1 MFERNCRPYKHTM
14 NKQTKKTYTH
24 THKHT
29 ATIKFIT
36 NIPNTAKGIVVFLW
50 MKIKKNQPEPFKG
63 IPDAFGF
70 SYKPKKNMRV
80 YRRVYLCNEKKNLL
94 PCESFVKLHFRNNY
108 THIWR
113 ISVEINLNKLANDWG
128 AIKQKFVFF

>member
-1 MFERNCRPYKHTM
+1 M
-14 NKQTKKTYTH
+14 NKQTKIKHIH

-50 MKIKKNQPEPFKG
+50 MKIKKQPEPFKG

-70 SYKPKKNMRV
+70 SYRPKKYACISKGMFMQW
-80 YRRVYLCNEKKNLL
+80 KKKKFAAVWVVREITL
-94 PCESFVKLHFRNNY
+94 P
-108 THIWR
+108 
-113 ISVEINLNKLANDWG
+113 
-128 AIKQKFVFF
+128 